1 MYIPMK
7 VHASLDPVMEGPR
20 LVVSAVDV
28 GFLFCFCFLSFAKSI
43 EISIVASMY
52 FVFGALSLYKQ

>member
-1 MYIPMK
+1 MYIPMQ

-28 GFLFCFCFLSFAKSI
+28 GFLFCFFLSFAKSI